1 MTKKNIGGYY
11 PVNLEIDYLEIL
23 KELYSDYIIIKN
35 KKSSIIGV
43 NPQINSNI
51 KQVL

>member
-1 MTKKNIGGYY
+1 MNIGDRTIGMK
-11 PVNLEIDYLEIL
+11 NDLEVL

-43 NPQINSNI
+43 NPQIKSNI